1 MLKIEMVHS
10 DDLLLRFDIFSLSFQ
25 NEAFYAII
33 YREWVITLL
42 NVSVVV
48 IVKKHLFGS
57 EIFSLNY
64 SKRTGVVIMTVIT
77 LQDIITM

>member
-1 MLKIEMVHS
+1 MVHS

-33 YREWVITLL
+33 YCEWVITLL

-64 SKRTGVVIMTVIT
+64 SKRTGVVIMTVIA

>member
-33 YREWVITLL
+33 YRECFITLL

-64 SKRTGVVIMTVIT
+64 SKRTGVVIMTVIA